1 MTRNA
6 WWRDYDG
13 RLETLYARAD
23 ARAMRR
29 FSSTL
34 RAGGSR
40 DAGAYARWEQA
51 ETLVTRLERAILGPD
66 HPAVRSGQAG
76 LIRRAARLSLGLE
89 R

>member
-13 RLETLYARAD
+13 RLEALYCRAD
-23 ARAMRR
+23 ARALRR
-29 FSSTL
+29 FRLWPDPVTGRGHWPL
-34 RAGGSR
+34 
-40 DAGAYARWEQA
+40 YAEA
-51 ETLVTRLERAILGPD
+51 EALTERLERAILGPD

>member
-13 RLETLYARAD
+13 RLEAIYRRAD
-23 ARAMRR
+23 DRALRR
-29 FSSTL
+29 FTVAIGTPDD
-34 RAGGSR
+34 RAHVLLT
-40 DAGAYARWEQA
+40 QA
-51 ETLVTRLERAILGPD
+51 ETLVTALERAILAPD
-66 HPAVRSGQAG
+66 HPATLSGQAT